1 MKELDSSMLTNIWI
15 VGVSAKQVQE
25 LKIIEEETVLL
36 GHSIS
41 SLLLQSTHTIFNFRE
56 PVLINTN

>member
-1 MKELDSSMLTNIWI
+1 MLTNIWI

>member
-1 MKELDSSMLTNIWI
+1 MLTNIWI

-41 SLLLQSTHTIFNFRE
+41 SLLLQSTQFSILEDLF
-56 PVLINTN
+56 

>member
-41 SLLLQSTHTIFNFRE
+41 SLLLQSTQTIFNFRG
-56 PVLINTN
+56 PV

>member
-15 VGVSAKQVQE
+15 VSVSAKQVQE

-41 SLLLQSTHTIFNFRE
+41 SLLLQSTQTIFNFRG
-56 PVLINTN
+56 PFLINTN

>member
-1 MKELDSSMLTNIWI
+1 MKELESSMLTNIWI

-41 SLLLQSTHTIFNFRE
+41 SLLLQSTQTIFNFRG

>member
-41 SLLLQSTHTIFNFRE
+41 SLLLQSTQTIFNFRG